1 MYSILLITNNDDNF
15 YDIKIK
21 LSDSEKYKKKF
32 NLKKNNNQK
41 VYYKNNIEI
50 ISDTED
56 MHFYKVIEKD
66 IYVKEKYLFIEHE
79 KIKINP
85 FTFYE
90 TDYEEEYTL
99 YQNKINDIII
109 NFKEYQSYCELEFIT
124 EDLNK
129 FNKLIS
135 E

>member
-1 MYSILLITNNDDNF
+1 MYSILLITDKDDNF
-15 YDIKIK
+15 YDLKIK
-21 LSDSEKYKKKF
+21 LSEGENYKKKF
-32 NLKKNNNQK
+32 NLGEGVYQK
-41 VYYKNNIEI
+41 VYHKNNIEI
-50 ISDTED
+50 ISDNEN

-135 E
+135 K

>member
-1 MYSILLITNNDDNF
+1 MYSILLITNKENNF

-21 LSDSEKYKKKF
+21 SKDKEKYLKQY
-32 NLKKNNNQK
+32 NLSNVGLHK
-41 VYYKNNIEI
+41 VYHKNNIQI
-50 ISDTED
+50 TSDNENPI
-56 MHFYKVIEKD
+56 FNKIIEKD
-66 IYVKEKYLFIEHE
+66 IYVKEKYLYIEHE
-79 KIKINP
+79 KVIVNP

-99 YQNKINDIII
+99 YENTIDDVII
-109 NFKEYQSYCELEFIT
+109 NFKEFKNYGELEFIT
-124 EDLNK
+124 LDLNK